1 MTGRNGD
8 CLTDAGDLVGDWM
21 KEKKIIAVF
30 MLVFMIVV
38 FQGCTDI
45 TAYIPNFGESAEE
58 NEEEEDMD
66 KNPVYRSAKKEVAF
80 LVDAIERKDA
90 QAIKDKFSPYAK
102 SNIDNLDA
110 KIDRLIEEFP
120 GWNDDYELSDTF
132 QRWSN
137 HGKITY
143 IMTPS
148 FDFDVDDKTYRMR
161 MIYYTESDEDESK
174 LGYYSIQIYQR
185 HNYEYSSD
193 VYTHGV
199 EDDPDILLWDY
210 TKD

>member
-1 MTGRNGD
+1 
-8 CLTDAGDLVGDWM
+8 M
-21 KEKKIIAVF
+21 KKKKIMAVF
-30 MLVFMIVV
+30 MLVLMIVV
-38 FQGCTDI
+38 FQGCADI
-45 TAYIPNFGESAEE
+45 IEYIPDFGESAEE
-58 NEEEEDMD
+58 NKETEEEEDMD
-66 KNPVYRSAKKEVAF
+66 KNPVYRSAKEEVTF

-132 QRWSN
+132 ERWSN

-143 IMTPS
+143 MMTPS
-148 FDFDVDDKTYRMR
+148 FDYAVDDKGYCLR
-161 MIYYTESDEDESK
+161 MIYYTESDEDETK
-174 LGYYSIQIYQR
+174 LGWYSLQIF
-185 HNYEYSSD
+185 EYPNPGYSND
-193 VYTHGV
+193 FYMHGV
-199 EDDPDILLWDY
+199 EDDPDVLLWDY

>member
-1 MTGRNGD
+1 
-8 CLTDAGDLVGDWM
+8 M
-21 KEKKIIAVF
+21 KKKKMIAVF

-38 FQGCTDI
+38 FQGCADI
-45 TAYIPNFGESAEE
+45 TEYIPNFGESAEE
-58 NEEEEDMD
+58 NKETEMEQDAD
-66 KNPVYRSAKKEVAF
+66 KNPVYRSAKEEVAF

-102 SNIDNLDA
+102 SNIDNLDE

-132 QRWSN
+132 ERWSN

-148 FDFDVDDKTYRMR
+148 YDFVLDDKTYCMR
-161 MIYYTESDEDESK
+161 IIYYTESDEDETK
-174 LGYYSIQIYQR
+174 LGYYSIQIMELYT
-185 HNYEYSSD
+185 NSYSSD
-193 VYTHGV
+193 AYIHGV
-199 EDDPDILLWDY
+199 THDPDILLWDY